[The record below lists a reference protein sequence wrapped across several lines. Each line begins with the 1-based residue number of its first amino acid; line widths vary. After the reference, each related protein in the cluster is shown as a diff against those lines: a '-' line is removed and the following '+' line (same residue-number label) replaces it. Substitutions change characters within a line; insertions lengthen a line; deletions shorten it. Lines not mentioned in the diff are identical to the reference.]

1 MKKMYLVI
9 LAFLVIPFGISA
21 QTKGLI
27 ISEVFTNP
35 SGNDSPFEYVELL
48 ATTNINFATT
58 PYSVVFTD
66 NGTATSNGW
75 KAGGSVS
82 YGFTIS
88 SGSVVAGQVVY
99 VGGNSMAPLSNSG
112 ISLKSKNTG
121 SSSGD
126 SFGSSNSAGVLGQ
139 GGSNAD
145 GVAVFSVAAS
155 GISSSTVPVDAI
167 FFGSAIG
174 SAFKTTS
181 SGYQLPFNDK
191 YSGGKLQ
198 TSSFIAPDPAS
209 DQIIRAT
216 GVYNPSTNS
225 FTTTR
230 TWAITTSATYNTSSI
245 NLATV
250 SNQVP
255 VVSITSPASGASFSA
270 PATVSITASASDAD
284 GTVNKVEFYN
294 GSTLLGTDATSPYSF
309 TWSGVATGSY
319 TLTAKAYDNLN
330 AVATSSAINIAVN
343 IGVTNQA
350 PSVSITSPA
359 SGVSFLAPTTVS
371 ITASASDA
379 DGTVN
384 KVEFYNGSTLLG
396 SDTTSP
402 YSFTWSGVATGSYTL
417 TAKAYDNLNA
427 VATSSAINIAV
438 NAGGTNQAPSVSI
451 TSPASGASFSA
462 PATVSITA
470 SANDT
475 DGTIN
480 KVEFYNGST
489 LLGSDATSPYSFTWS
504 GVTTGSY
511 TLTTKAYDNLNAV
524 TTSSVVNITVNG
536 TNVSPTLSFNTTA
549 SKLVS
554 LSSGKISCVMNN
566 STDPFIITGLDINVG
581 DENLNTVVFSMTS
594 SKTSVV
600 PNTNFTVTGSGT
612 ARKFKITPTAV
623 GYTTITLKVTDA
635 QGLNKSIS
643 LSLAV
648 SASLATAAIKD
659 IYHTGVADG
668 STAISV
674 DANYMFVADDETNV
688 IKLYDRNNSGLSI
701 YQFDVNPYLN
711 LGGTEVDMEASFRSP
726 TNPNRIYWIG
736 SLSNSKSGEARPDRN
751 RIFATDI
758 VGTGANAKLVF
769 VGYYNNLRSK
779 LITWGNANGYNFT
792 DKAATGVEPK
802 RIDGFNI
809 EGLEMGPDGTT
820 MYIAFRAPYVGTGT
834 NKALICPLL
843 NFESWF
849 GNGSPSTSPVFGSPI
864 ELNLNN
870 HGIRSLGKNASNE
883 YLIVAG
889 SYAATGTFELYS
901 WNGQAT
907 TAPILLNVDLANLK
921 PEGIVDVPD
930 NLSGSFTV
938 DLVSDLGSNI
948 LYNDNIEN
956 KAVAEPNHRKFLTS
970 SLQVNSGSSAR
981 YSSSLDIKDNDL
993 AITNIYSYPNPVITT
1008 LNILIDA
1015 VQFQNTT
1022 CNIYNSSG
1030 ILIKTV
1036 RLYTIEG
1043 KATVDFSS
1051 LQSGLYIVNL
1061 PEAGKVFQVIKE

>member
-427 VATSSAINIAV
+427 VA
-438 NAGGTNQAPSVSI
+438 
-451 TSPASGASFSA
+451 
-462 PATVSITA
+462 
-470 SANDT
+470 
-475 DGTIN
+475 
-480 KVEFYNGST
+480 
-489 LLGSDATSPYSFTWS
+489 
-504 GVTTGSY
+504 
-511 TLTTKAYDNLNAV
+511 
-524 TTSSVVNITVNG
+524 TSSVVNITVNG

>member
-294 GSTLLGTDATSPYSF
+294 GSTLLGTDA
-309 TWSGVATGSY
+309 
-319 TLTAKAYDNLN
+319 
-330 AVATSSAINIAVN
+330 
-343 IGVTNQA
+343 
-350 PSVSITSPA
+350 
-359 SGVSFLAPTTVS
+359 
-371 ITASASDA
+371 
-379 DGTVN
+379 
-384 KVEFYNGSTLLG
+384 
-396 SDTTSP
+396 TSP

-849 GNGSPSTSPVFGSPI
+849 GHGSPI